1 MRSFDARKNTVSAVS
16 MKPCILSELRFGFY
30 CSDKRRRKGSEGIN
44 QRRGRT
50 GDEAVAVADEPGPDD
65 AGVDAVGRHV
75 GVHLPQPFGE
85 RSGVQDVGE
94 LGQRVRLGRIV
105 RSGWK
110 SIISNRPT

>member
-1 MRSFDARKNTVSAVS
+1 

-94 LGQRVRLGRIV
+94 LGQRVRLGWIV

-110 SIISNRPT
+110 SISNR